1 MKQILYFS
9 TSTCGPCKVLK
20 PVVQEVSSELGVHI
34 QYIDAQQNMQ
44 LATQY
49 NVAAVP
55 TILVIQDNVV
65 VKRHTGLTSK
75 ESLKQLFTL

>member
-9 TSTCGPCKVLK
+9 TPTCGPCKVLK

-34 QYIDAQQNMQ
+34 QYIDAQQDMES
-44 LATQY
+44 AKQY
-49 NVAAVP
+49 NVVAVP
-55 TILVIQDNVV
+55 TILIVSNGNV

-75 ESLKQLFTL
+75 EGLKQLFNL

>member
-1 MKQILYFS
+1 
-9 TSTCGPCKVLK
+9 VLK